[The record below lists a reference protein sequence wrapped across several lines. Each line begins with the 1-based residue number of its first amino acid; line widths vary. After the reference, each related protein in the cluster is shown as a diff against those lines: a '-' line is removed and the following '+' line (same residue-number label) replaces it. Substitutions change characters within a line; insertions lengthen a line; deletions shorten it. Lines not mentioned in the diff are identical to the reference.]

1 MSQEPNAST
10 FTPVAGTVEEEILI
24 TMTVKEWAEEFKP
37 LANPVNPNADIRG
50 YVEDDPSAGI
60 LFDAQSRRDAF
71 FIKEIIKEIFARQVG
86 SPRSLWNIWT
96 FFEILS
102 EDENEEET
110 VEEYA
115 VAGYRQEGE
124 IDGKLLGWFVTKK
137 PYNPDLEYLIRPD
150 DEK

>member
-1 MSQEPNAST
+1 MSQEPNASA
-10 FTPVAGTVEEEILI
+10 FTPLAEAIEEVTLI
-24 TMTVKEWAEEFKP
+24 SMTVKEWAKEFKP

-60 LFDAQSRRDAF
+60 LFSAKSPQAARIVR
-71 FIKEIIKEIFARQVG
+71 EIFTTGIGGPVR
-86 SPRSLWNIWT
+86 LWT

-124 IDGKLLGWFVTKK
+124 IDGKLLGWFVTQK
-137 PYNPDLEYLIRPD
+137 PYDSDCDYLIRGG
-150 DEK
+150 EAE